1 MAGVASDS
9 GGTDIELPLA
19 PIIDCFVVLIA
30 FLLISAAYV
39 SVSIFD
45 ATVAVVEETS
55 NPSEVTSGVLA
66 SIEVKLDGTYEIVL
80 TGDVNERHT
89 IAHQTQLEDQ
99 KKELDLKLREI
110 KAKHEGIKNLTVKA
124 DNTMVYRDV
133 VNVMEVA
140 RVYYPQLLLGGF

>member
-66 SIEVKLDGTYEIVL
+66 SIEVKADGTYEIAL
-80 TGDVNERHT
+80 TGDVNEHHT
-89 IAHQTQLEDQ
+89 IAHQTNIEDQ
-99 KKELDLKLREI
+99 KKELDAKLKEI
-110 KAKHEGIKNLTVKA
+110 KTQHDDIKNVTVKA
-124 DNTMVYRDV
+124 DNTMVYRDI

-140 RVYYPQLLLGGF
+140 RAHYPQILLGGF